1 MKEQWKQVP
10 GYERYLV
17 SNTGRVIS
25 TLRNKSRELK
35 PQTDAMGYQHYRL
48 YPEEPIHGFYANN
61 RGLVPKL
68 YKAHKLVLETFSPT
82 LDTTLEVNHI
92 NADKKDNRLVNL
104 EWVTRSQ
111 NIQHSWD
118 LGLREEHQGRL
129 SRRHRKATVAI
140 NGGTERYF
148 ESRLHACF
156 ALGCSRSIISKVL
169 KSGDAVKRGP
179 ARGYSFITIPELP
192 VGETFEI
199 VEDYAERVKIYN
211 AKYFNK
217 KNVI

>member
-48 YPEEPIHGFYANN
+48 YPEEPIHGFYANK
-61 RGLVPKL
+61 RGLKPKL
-68 YKAHKLVLETFSPT
+68 YKGHKLVLETFSPT

-104 EWVTRSQ
+104 EWVTRAQ

-118 LGLREEHQGRL
+118 LGLRDNHHGKL
-129 SRRHRKATVAI
+129 SLRNRKPLVAI
-140 NGGTERYF
+140 KGTTERYF

-156 ALGCSRSIISKVL
+156 ALGCSRAIVSKVL
-169 KSGDAVKRGP
+169 VSGKTVLRGP
-179 ARGYSFITIPELP
+179 ARGYTFINLSELP
-192 VGETFEI
+192 VGEKFEI
-199 VEDYAERVKIYN
+199 VENYAERVDAYN
-211 AKYFNK
+211 EKYFRK
-217 KNVI
+217 KLI

>member
-1 MKEQWKQVP
+1 MKEQWKQVE
-10 GYERYLV
+10 GFERYLV

-25 TLRNKSRELK
+25 TARGKAKELK
-35 PQTDAMGYQHYRL
+35 PQQDSIKYLHVRL
-48 YPEEPIHGFYANN
+48 YPEDQRFGSYGPN
-61 RGLVPKL
+61 RGPKPKL
-68 YKAHKLVLETFSPT
+68 FKLHRLVLETFLPT
-82 LDTTLEVNHI
+82 LDATLEVNHI

-118 LGLREEHQGRL
+118 LGLRDEHQGRL

-140 NGGTERYF
+140 KDGTERYF

-156 ALGCSRSIISKVL
+156 ALGCSRGIVSKILV
-169 KSGDAVKRGP
+169 SGKTIQRGP
-179 ARGYSFITIPELP
+179 AKGYTFISIPVLP

-199 VEDYAERVKIYN
+199 VEDYAKRVKIYN

-217 KNVI
+217 KINK